1 MITEEKRTMT
11 KALLTASGLSWICLR
26 DENGNYTGKREI
38 ALIIEYQSRRCNGK
52 RCAFQQHYSETMVEH
67 MKMSI
72 DGFVKNSIYHFQK
85 SIVAMCQRDNM
96 EMMDIEEC
104 IYMLEHSLPQ
114 GFETFLNGD
123 GLPWMQHY
131 YTVIPVTRGT
141 MYLGDDTAWHEA
153 EEDMLLV
160 VRDPWSETANKKDY
174 YNRIEKFKQ
183 EINK

>member
-1 MITEEKRTMT
+1 MT
-11 KALLTASGLSWICLR
+11 KALLTAAGLSWICLR
-26 DENGNYTGKREI
+26 DKNGNYTGKREI
-38 ALIIEYQSRRCNGK
+38 ALIIEFQSRRCNGK
-52 RCAFQQHYSETMVEH
+52 RCAFQQHYPETMVEH

-72 DGFVKNSIYHFQK
+72 DSFVKNSICHFQK

-104 IYMLEHSLPQ
+104 IYMLEQ
-114 GFETFLNGD
+114 
-123 GLPWMQHY
+123 
-131 YTVIPVTRGT
+131 TRGT

>member
-1 MITEEKRTMT
+1 MT
-11 KALLTASGLSWICLR
+11 KALLTAAGLSWICLR

-38 ALIIEYQSRRCNGK
+38 ALIIEFQSRRCNGK

-67 MKMSI
+67 IKMSI
-72 DGFVKNSIYHFQK
+72 DSFVKNSICHFQK
-85 SIVAMCQRDNM
+85 SIILMCQRDNM

-153 EEDMLLV
+153 EEDMFLV

-183 EINK
+183 EIMEL

>member
-1 MITEEKRTMT
+1 MT
-11 KALLTASGLSWICLR
+11 KALLTAAGLSWICLR

-38 ALIIEYQSRRCNGK
+38 ALIIEFQSRRCNGK
-52 RCAFQQHYSETMVEH
+52 RCAFQQHYSEMMVEH
-67 MKMSI
+67 MKMGI
-72 DGFVKNSIYHFQK
+72 DSFVKNFIYHFQK
-85 SIVAMCQRDNM
+85 SIVVMCQRDNM

-104 IYMLEHSLPQ
+104 IHLLEHSLPQ

-131 YTVIPVTRGT
+131 YDVIPVTRGT